1 MSTWNLRK
9 KRPKRCYVIRKKKQ
23 RLQKL
28 NTMLDNNSKT
38 GLFSKLLQIFQT
50 YNDFSRI
57 CVLKFVVNFQV
68 LSFMNLI
75 IFVFQF

>member
-50 YNDFSRI
+50 YNDLSGPGLMEFSPCFI
-57 CVLKFVVNFQV
+57 Y
-68 LSFMNLI
+68 SFNSELNN
-75 IFVFQF
+75 